1 MIIYILCIIIFILLI
16 LLLRKQNLDKEA
28 KEQLQ
33 NDIDSS
39 LETINQLQ
47 NKISEVQNQ
56 YHTELNKKSTD
67 LNTYFDN
74 QKALRQSE
82 LDTHFDLI
90 AKEKQ
95 DNLDLQYRQLINEF
109 NKKENEAK
117 DKTEKIII
125 EIEKNRQAIIDETK
139 WQQEK
144 FEALLAPIKQYEMEQ
159 QQRLFYT
166 VQLSEQEKEDINYL
180 INDASNKI
188 YNKDAINKIIWSEY
202 IKPNLDQTLKRI
214 GIEEKPGI
222 YKLTNINNGKSYIGK
237 STNVKKRI
245 SDHYKGVAGISTI
258 SKQTVHDE
266 MRASGI
272 WNWTIE
278 IIIYSDKDKLN
289 ELEKYYINFFKSNEW
304 GFNKTK
310 GGEG

>member
-1 MIIYILCIIIFILLI
+1 MTIYLLCFIILILLV
-16 LLLRKQNLDKEA
+16 LLLRKHNLDKEA

-33 NDIDSS
+33 SDIDSS
-39 LETINQLQ
+39 LETISQLQ
-47 NKISEVQNQ
+47 YKISEIQDQ
-56 YHTELNKKSTD
+56 YHTELNKKSAD

-95 DNLDLQYRQLINEF
+95 DNLDLQYQQLINEF

-159 QQRLFYT
+159 QQKLFYT
-166 VQLSEQEKEDINYL
+166 VQLSEQEKEDISYL

-188 YNKDAINKIIWSEY
+188 YNKDVVNKIIWSEY

-214 GIEEKPGI
+214 GVEEKPGV
-222 YKLTNINNGKSYIGK
+222 YKLTNINNGKCYIGK

-258 SKQTVHDE
+258 SKQAVHDE
-266 MRASGI
+266 MRMSGL

-278 IIIYSDKDKLN
+278 VIIYADKDKLN
-289 ELEKYYINFFKSNEW
+289 ELEKYYIDFFKSNEW

>member
-1 MIIYILCIIIFILLI
+1 MTTYLLCFIILILLV
-16 LLLRKQNLDKEA
+16 LLLRKRNLDKEA

-33 NDIDSS
+33 SDIDSS
-39 LETINQLQ
+39 LETISQLQ
-47 NKISEVQNQ
+47 YKISEIQDQ
-56 YHTELNKKSTD
+56 YHTELNKKSAD

-95 DNLDLQYRQLINEF
+95 DNLDLQYQQLINEF

-188 YNKDAINKIIWSEY
+188 YNKDAVNKIIWSEY

-214 GIEEKPGI
+214 GVEEKPGV
-222 YKLTNINNGKSYIGK
+222 YKLTNINNGKCYIGK

-258 SKQTVHDE
+258 SKQAVHDE
-266 MRASGI
+266 MRMSGL

-278 IIIYSDKDKLN
+278 VIIYTDKDKLN
-289 ELEKYYINFFKSNEW
+289 ELEKYYIDFFKSNEW

>member
-47 NKISEVQNQ
+47 NKISEIQNQ

-180 INDASNKI
+180 INYASNKI

-202 IKPNLDQTLKRI
+202 IKPNLDQTLKRV
-214 GIEEKPGI
+214 GVEEKPGI

-258 SKQTVHDE
+258 SKQIVHDE

>member
-56 YHTELNKKSTD
+56 YHIELNKKSTD

-202 IKPNLDQTLKRI
+202 IKPNLDQTLKRV
-214 GIEEKPGI
+214 GVEEKPGI

-258 SKQTVHDE
+258 SKQAVHDE